1 MCLHVGKRLDCYY
14 HTEYLLKYLDVFSFS
29 VFLFVSFCLGFFFLF
44 FFPLFTNIIKAQVLT
59 YSSVG
64 WFGLAADKLKVFW
77 VFFCR
82 EMECNRVYN
91 RQRGNQ

>member
-29 VFLFVSFCLGFFFLF
+29 VFLFVSFFFF
-44 FFPLFTNIIKAQVLT
+44 FTFQEYHKSTGSYIYVH
-59 YSSVG
+59 SSVG

>member
-44 FFPLFTNIIKAQVLT
+44 FFPTFHEYYKSTGSYLFLCRV
-59 YSSVG
+59 V
-64 WFGLAADKLKVFW
+64 WFGSRQTESVLG
-77 VFFCR
+77 FFLQGDG
-82 EMECNRVYN
+82 M
-91 RQRGNQ
+91 